1 MRLHIPRHGPELPAF
16 KIPGVLN
23 LRRDGAFAT
32 AVVRDWTPEAQEALE
47 KSASVQIEVETLG
60 LEEIFV
66 ELHR

>member
-1 MRLHIPRHGPELPAF
+1 
-16 KIPGVLN
+16 
-23 LRRDGAFAT
+23 
-32 AVVRDWTPEAQEALE
+32 VVRDWTPEAQEALE